1 MTKEEMV
8 SELKAYMHHIF
19 YAQECLTVQDT
30 IRKLKSEY
38 LDEMNLAPA
47 FFQLTVYTMFR
58 TAYLEVA
65 KLYRGSSDERTI
77 WKLINIVNANINLF
91 PKKTTI
97 PNLCENAIELR
108 PITIKIN
115 IVEYNKKFNEKINQY
130 ENEIKC
136 LSQARDHFL
145 AHNDPI
151 AFYSGLDQRWEP
163 GLDTEKLNEL
173 IGIIAEYCNYLL
185 SALTGEIMSHHSL
198 NGDDIKILLKELKT
212 KRDTNKELSS
222 AFATSVQF

>member
-1 MTKEEMV
+1 M
-8 SELKAYMHHIF
+8 
-19 YAQECLTVQDT
+19 
-30 IRKLKSEY
+30 
-38 LDEMNLAPA
+38 
-47 FFQLTVYTMFR
+47 
-58 TAYLEVA
+58 
-65 KLYRGSSDERTI
+65 
-77 WKLINIVNANINLF
+77 
-91 PKKTTI
+91 
-97 PNLCENAIELR
+97 
-108 PITIKIN
+108 
-115 IVEYNKKFNEKINQY
+115 
-130 ENEIKC
+130 
-136 LSQARDHFL
+136 

-222 AFATSVQF
+222 AFSTSVQF